1 MNSPYATDQT
11 RWNALLQRDHEA
23 DGVFFY
29 GVLTTL
35 IYCRPN
41 CSSKRPNHENV
52 CYFDTWEQAERAGF
66 RPCKR
71 CNPRSSENIDQHAET
86 IIKACRIM
94 DNAEEHIS
102 LKTLAA
108 QLGLS
113 AFHFQRL
120 FKKVTGITP
129 KQYAM
134 QKRSK
139 QVRTRL
145 IKGASVTDA
154 IFEAG
159 FASSSRFYENAV
171 NNLGMKPSQYRKGA
185 TGIRIRIAVVK
196 SDLGWVLI
204 GATEKGICTI
214 ELGDNP
220 DVLRERLFESF
231 PRAVIQE
238 GDNDLND
245 WVKQL
250 LIHIENPSQRLN
262 LPLDIQGTAF
272 QRQVWQALREIPVG
286 STASYTE
293 IAEKIGKPKAARAV
307 ANACASN
314 KLAIA
319 VPCHRVVRK
328 NGLLG
333 GYRWGAEKKR
343 MVLDKETG

>member
-1 MNSPYATDQT
+1 
-11 RWNALLQRDHEA
+11 
-23 DGVFFY
+23 
-29 GVLTTL
+29 
-35 IYCRPN
+35 
-41 CSSKRPNHENV
+41 
-52 CYFDTWEQAERAGF
+52 
-66 RPCKR
+66 
-71 CNPRSSENIDQHAET
+71 
-86 IIKACRIM
+86 M
-94 DNAEEHIS
+94 DSAEEHIS
-102 LKTLAA
+102 LKSLAA

-120 FKKVTGITP
+120 FKKATGITP

-134 QKRSK
+134 QKRLK
-139 QVRTRL
+139 QVKVRL
-145 IKGASVTDA
+145 KRGAPVTDA
-154 IFEAG
+154 IFDAG
-159 FASSSRFYENAV
+159 FTSSSRFYENAYK
-171 NNLGMKPSQYRKGA
+171 NFGMKPSEFRKGA
-185 TGIRIRIAVVK
+185 AGIRIRFRVVK

-245 WVKQL
+245 WIEQL
-250 LIHIENPSQRLN
+250 LIHIDNPSQRLN

-272 QRQVWQALREIPVG
+272 QRQVWQALREIPIG

-293 IAEKIGKPKAARAV
+293 IAEKIGKPKAFRAV

-319 VPCHRVVRK
+319 IPCHRVVRK
-328 NGLLG
+328 SGELG

-343 MVLDKETG
+343 MVLDTETG